1 MTRLEGSGYA
11 PGRRHQADLVKR
23 SIGNFYRRL
32 EVCGPK
38 PTMNVEGASMAHQG
52 VNQRRKLEEM
62 NLEQVADEMALGPT
76 SYNHHAAQAEF
87 ARRQAVWQRDAAKRL
102 NSRPATCFG

>member
-1 MTRLEGSGYA
+1 
-11 PGRRHQADLVKR
+11 
-23 SIGNFYRRL
+23 
-32 EVCGPK
+32 
-38 PTMNVEGASMAHQG
+38 MAHQG

-87 ARRQAVWQRDAAKRL
+87 ARRQAVWQRDAAK
-102 NSRPATCFG
+102 ATQQSACYMFWLALGIWITTWLLALFTFLLWYAPQTPTQW

>member
-1 MTRLEGSGYA
+1 
-11 PGRRHQADLVKR
+11 
-23 SIGNFYRRL
+23 
-32 EVCGPK
+32 
-38 PTMNVEGASMAHQG
+38 MNVEGASMAHQG

-87 ARRQAVWQRDAAKRL
+87 ARRQAVWQRDAAK
-102 NSRPATCFG
+102 ATQQSACYMFWLALGIWITMGLLALFTFLLWYAPQTPTQW

>member
-1 MTRLEGSGYA
+1 
-11 PGRRHQADLVKR
+11 
-23 SIGNFYRRL
+23 
-32 EVCGPK
+32 
-38 PTMNVEGASMAHQG
+38 MAHQG

-87 ARRQAVWQRDAAKRL
+87 ACRQAVGQRDAAK
-102 NSRPATCFG
+102 ATQQSACYMFWLA

>member
-1 MTRLEGSGYA
+1 
-11 PGRRHQADLVKR
+11 
-23 SIGNFYRRL
+23 
-32 EVCGPK
+32 
-38 PTMNVEGASMAHQG
+38 MAHQG

-87 ARRQAVWQRDAAKRL
+87 ACRQAVGQRDAAKATQVKSLAGSSRSSAGVRL
-102 NSRPATCFG
+102 KWAPAEADARCISWDGEVTPGLRSGQKR